1 MRSKD
6 INKMNSI
13 IEFIENSYMETN
25 TVPSINEIANYMGM
39 EKGNVSRYLSEMQE
53 RGMIDLERG
62 LRNART
68 QNMDKVRNLIDQVP
82 IVGEIACGT
91 PILAQE
97 NIESY
102 VYFSRALLGEGKFF
116 ALKAKGDSMM
126 NAGINSGDIVIVKQ
140 QTMADEGQIVVAL
153 IDDEATLKRYYKD
166 KKKRKVRLHPEND
179 EMEDMYFDS
188 IEIQGIV
195 KKVLKDVE

>member
-25 TVPSINEIANYMGM
+25 TVPSITEIADYMGM
-39 EKGNVSRYLSEMQE
+39 EKGNVSRYLSDMQE

-82 IVGEIACGT
+82 VVGEIACGT

-102 VYFSRALLGEGKFF
+102 VYFSRALLGDGKFF
-116 ALKAKGDSMM
+116 ALKTKGDSMI

>member
-25 TVPSINEIANYMGM
+25 TVPSITEIADYMGM
-39 EKGNVSRYLSEMQE
+39 EKGNVSRYLSDMQE

-82 IVGEIACGT
+82 VVGEIACGT

-102 VYFSRALLGEGKFF
+102 VYFSRALLGDGKFF
-116 ALKAKGDSMM
+116 ALTAKGDSMI